1 MHHRNVVRIR
11 AADKGN
17 HDRTIPVGTQRT
29 NGGDLAANNEVTPE
43 EREEIE
49 ALRDADGLEMLPK
62 EALVASIKQLAEY
75 LVGPK
80 E

>member
-1 MHHRNVVRIR
+1 
-11 AADKGN
+11 
-17 HDRTIPVGTQRT
+17 
-29 NGGDLAANNEVTPE
+29 LAANYEMTPE